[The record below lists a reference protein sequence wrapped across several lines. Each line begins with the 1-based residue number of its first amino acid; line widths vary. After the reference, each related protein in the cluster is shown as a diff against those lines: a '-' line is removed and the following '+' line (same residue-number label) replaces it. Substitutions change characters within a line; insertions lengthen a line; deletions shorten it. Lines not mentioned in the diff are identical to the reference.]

1 MFAQHS
7 RYPRFA
13 TISPGQINKNARL
26 HKKLITAN
34 TEERNMHIRYYTLPL
49 SLVAALPLAALAV
62 EDQPDGFIEGSRL
75 NVLARN
81 FYFNRDDR
89 KGQSSP
95 TGNGYSEAWAQ
106 GLIGKFESGFTQG
119 TVGFG
124 LDAFAM
130 VGVKLDSGTG
140 RSGGKGSFG
149 MLPVDRDN
157 RPEDSYSKVGGAA
170 KLRVLDTVIKAGDVF
185 PLTPVVAYGDSRVLP
200 ESFRGVTVQNTSLTG
215 LSLQGGRLSGM
226 SQPNESGMNKGFA
239 TFYAG
244 PVDSPWIGYFGGD
257 YQLNKHL
264 GFSLYS
270 SRLKDAWDQYYV
282 GSTASY
288 PLTDDVSL
296 FGDVNYYKAVDEGK
310 KRLGTFDNNIWSA
323 RLGVKVGAHSVA
335 VSHQRN
341 NGDDDFDYLRQS
353 DSIFLNNSI
362 QYSDFNSPKERS
374 WMVRYDLDMQAFGIP
389 GLTFMTRYA
398 KGSGADY
405 SNANAVYM
413 RRDAAGNPLTDQR
426 RWERNIEAKYV
437 VQAGTLKDLSL
448 RLRQAS
454 VRSSAFESDLEEVRV
469 IIEYPLAVL

>member
-1 MFAQHS
+1 
-7 RYPRFA
+7 
-13 TISPGQINKNARL
+13 
-26 HKKLITAN
+26 
-34 TEERNMHIRYYTLPL
+34 MHIRYYTLPL

-200 ESFRGVTVQNTSLTG
+200 ESFRGVTVQNTSLAG

-282 GSTASY
+282 SSTASY
-288 PLTDDVSL
+288 PLTEDVSL

>member
-1 MFAQHS
+1 MTFVKWNLM
-7 RYPRFA
+7 
-13 TISPGQINKNARL
+13 T
-26 HKKLITAN
+26 
-34 TEERNMHIRYYTLPL
+34 
-49 SLVAALPLAALAV
+49 LAV
-62 EDQPDGFIEGSRL
+62 SLGVSQLATAAVVSDQSEAKGFVDDSSL
-75 NVLARN
+75 TVHLKNY
-81 FYFNRDDR
+81 YFNRDNKNGKDDS
-89 KGQSSP
+89 KDWTQGVL
-95 TGNGYSEAWAQ
+95 GNFS
-106 GLIGKFESGFTQG
+106 SGFTQG

-130 VGVKLDSGTG
+130 VAVKLDSGTG

-149 MLPVDRDN
+149 VLPVDSN
-157 RPEDSYSKVGGAA
+157 NHPEDSYTKVGGAA

-200 ESFRGVTVQNTSLTG
+200 ESFRGVTVQNTSLEG

-282 GSTASY
+282 GSAASY
-288 PLTDDVSL
+288 PLSDDVSL

-374 WMVRYDLDMQAFGIP
+374 WMVRYDLDMQTFGIP

-398 KGSGADY
+398 KGTGADY

-413 RRDAAGNPLTDQR
+413 RRDAAGDPLTDQR
-426 RWERNIEAKYV
+426 RWERDIEAKYV
-437 VQAGTLKDLSL
+437 VQAGTLKDL
-448 RLRQAS
+448 
-454 VRSSAFESDLEEVRV
+454 
-469 IIEYPLAVL
+469 

>member
-1 MFAQHS
+1 
-7 RYPRFA
+7 
-13 TISPGQINKNARL
+13 
-26 HKKLITAN
+26 
-34 TEERNMHIRYYTLPL
+34 MHIRYYTLPL
-49 SLVAALPLAALAV
+49 SLVAALPLTALAV

-130 VGVKLDSGTG
+130 IGVKLDSGTG

-149 MLPVDRDN
+149 MLPADRDN

-200 ESFRGVTVQNTSLTG
+200 ESFRGVTVQNTSLAG

-288 PLTDDVSL
+288 PLTEDVSL